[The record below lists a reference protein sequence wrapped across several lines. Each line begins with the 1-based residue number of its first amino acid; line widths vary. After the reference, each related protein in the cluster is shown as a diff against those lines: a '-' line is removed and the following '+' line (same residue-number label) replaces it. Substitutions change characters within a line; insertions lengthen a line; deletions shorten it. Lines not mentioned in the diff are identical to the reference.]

1 VSTVFN
7 INFCNMTSIF
17 FDFFAFNSFT
27 APTVDNWQILG
38 LAGNDTLTGNALAD
52 IIEGGTGD
60 DRLFGLGGNDV
71 LNGGDGNDSLD
82 GGIGDDYIS
91 GEIGNDTLVGSLGSD
106 FFNGGA
112 GTDVANY
119 SSFGSSIT
127 LLPTGAILKG
137 GGATDQL
144 FQVETIIANA
154 GFSNNIIDASGAAS
168 PASINVNLGA
178 ATNNLQVLGGP
189 VLTFTVTNFDDVIG
203 TNRNDVITGDGQANI
218 LSGNAGNDIINGGLG
233 NDTLNG
239 GLGNDTLNGGDGND
253 TLNGGDDNDTFVG
266 SLGSDFLNGAAGTDV
281 ANYSSF
287 GSSITLLPTG
297 TILKAGGTT
306 DQLFQVET
314 IIANAG
320 FSNNTINAS
329 GAASP
334 ASINVNLGL
343 STNNLQ
349 VLGGPVLTFTVTN
362 FDDVIGTNQNDVIT
376 GDGQANIL
384 SGNAGNDII
393 NGGLGNDTLNGGSGI
408 DTLTGNAD
416 ADTFVFQ
423 FGQSTISDLTL
434 PDQITDFTIGTDRID
449 LLLSTGAATGAP
461 LSFTRAANSIA
472 ATRTALATQVFT
484 DANGLLAGN
493 QALAANS
500 AALVQ
505 VTAGAIAGTYLFIN
519 DSTAALSSTND
530 LLVNITGFSGALPG
544 VGSIPVANFFV

>member
-1 VSTVFN
+1 MSTVFN
-7 INFCNMTSIF
+7 INFCNMTSIY

-27 APTVDNWQILG
+27 AATVDNWQILG

-52 IIEGGTGD
+52 IIEGGAGD

-154 GFSNNIIDASGAAS
+154 GFSNNTIDASGAAS
-168 PASINVNLGA
+168 PGFINVNLGA

-189 VLTFTVTNFDDVIG
+189 VLTFTATNFDDVIG
-203 TNRNDVITGDGQANI
+203 TNRNDTITGDGQDNI
-218 LSGNAGNDIINGGLG
+218 LSGNAGNDTINGGLG
-233 NDTLNG
+233 
-239 GLGNDTLNGGDGND
+239 
-253 TLNGGDDNDTFVG
+253 
-266 SLGSDFLNGAAGTDV
+266 
-281 ANYSSF
+281 
-287 GSSITLLPTG
+287 
-297 TILKAGGTT
+297 
-306 DQLFQVET
+306 
-314 IIANAG
+314 
-320 FSNNTINAS
+320 
-329 GAASP
+329 
-334 ASINVNLGL
+334 
-343 STNNLQ
+343 
-349 VLGGPVLTFTVTN
+349 
-362 FDDVIGTNQNDVIT
+362 
-376 GDGQANIL
+376 
-384 SGNAGNDII
+384 GNDIL

-423 FGQSTISDLTL
+423 FGQSSVSAHDR
-434 PDQITDFTIGTDRID
+434 ITDFAIGIDKID

-461 LSFTRAANSIA
+461 LNFTRAANST
-472 ATRTALATQVFT
+472 ATTKTDLATQVFT
-484 DANGLLAGN
+484 DANGLSGLQPLG
-493 QALAANS
+493 LNS

-505 VTAGAIAGTYLFIN
+505 VISGPITGTYLLVN

-530 LLVNITGFSGALPG
+530 LLVNITGFSGTLPG
-544 VGSIPVANFFV
+544 FGSIPVASFFV